1 MEPDA
6 PLLVTSQAL
15 QLGHSNLLLLI
26 TLFTKAVAFGKRG
39 EVNGFLGIRK
49 SRVEAEKDEDLTLTF
64 YCLFIVFYAS
74 GAWKKRFA
82 L

>member
-49 SRVEAEKDEDLTLTF
+49 SRVEAEKDERREILIPLQ
-64 YCLFIVFYAS
+64 
-74 GAWKKRFA
+74 KRTRDAKF
-82 L
+82 